1 MDVRFKFSVAVAVM
15 FGAMAPAMFAAGIRE
30 ARAQTI
36 GVHIRNSGPD
46 AIVTL
51 YDVNSGRT
59 IFSDR
64 VNHGSQRDVN
74 ITRDSNSRGTV
85 TWTAKTTSLDPK
97 EIKCGKGQLS
107 GIEVGSDI
115 NVLADKSC

>member
-1 MDVRFKFSVAVAVM
+1 MDVRFKFSVAVAVTL
-15 FGAMAPAMFAAGIRE
+15 GAMALAMFAAGIRE

-59 IFSDR
+59 VFSDR